1 MSVEKYEFEDLTP
14 SGSTGSMNTIENG
27 LRALV
32 DWVSVTIKDVQS
44 LSDACGILGLKES
57 EFEVREVGFRGYL
70 KSATYGKIM
79 VAWEPPKNTI
89 DMGVHIELSGEAC
102 REYEQHFDLEFN
114 WSQFFALIMNFNHKF
129 SRLDIAIDDFKG
141 YFTINQVYRTAKRG
155 CMTAKRI
162 KKARTYEEFFIDD
175 GKTFGRTFYVGK
187 SDWMF
192 RFYDKLPERLNKGID
207 LTDSLKCWNRYEIQL
222 RNNIATEAAHVL
234 AYEAYSLG
242 AFAKGFFKAK
252 IDFKINNVND
262 SNKSRWKSQKWWLK
276 FLDDCEEVELTQ
288 IAPDPSIPRIANWF
302 DVQVDTSFATFLE
315 AFDNDPVVVDFYK
328 LKGAEKM
335 ERKHERMIQEFNKNP
350 ELKRLMYEDMKN
362 FVKEKTRYQTTTV
375 L

>member
-32 DWVSVTIKDVQS
+32 DWVSVTIKEVQS
-44 LSDACGILGLKES
+44 LSDACAILGLPES

-89 DMGVHIELSGEAC
+89 GMGVHIELSGEAC
-102 REYEQHFDLEFN
+102 REYEQYFDLDFN

-141 YFTINQVYRTAKRG
+141 YFTINQIYRTAKRG

-162 KKARTYEEFFIDD
+162 KKARSYEEFFIDN

-222 RNNIATEAAHVL
+222 RNKIATEAAHVL

-252 IDFKINNVND
+252 IDFKVKNVND

-335 ERKHERMIQEFNKNP
+335 ERKHERMIHEFNKNP